1 MLNIAIMTGRLVADP
16 EITVVGA
23 NQNQKCA
30 FRIAVPRRFK
40 TENGPDSDFINVV
53 AWNSRADFVGKHFH
67 KGKWI
72 NVLGPLVTRT
82 WEKDG
87 QKYYGF
93 EISACIGISLV
104 AGMLMA
110 SLDGTLVPIFFKKIG
125 IDPAVAS
132 GPLITTLND
141 LIAVCVY
148 YGVSLLLFVQIG
160 LFH

>member
-93 EISACIGISLV
+93 EINADQVNSATLQKSL
-104 AGMLMA
+104 
-110 SLDGTLVPIFFKKIG
+110 
-125 IDPAVAS
+125 
-132 GPLITTLND
+132 
-141 LIAVCVY
+141 
-148 YGVSLLLFVQIG
+148 
-160 LFH
+160 

>member
-93 EISACIGISLV
+93 EINADQVNFVGDKEKPADGSQPASARQPAPPQIDD
-104 AGMLMA
+104 
-110 SLDGTLVPIFFKKIG
+110 DGV
-125 IDPAVAS
+125 IDE
-132 GPLITTLND
+132 NED
-141 LIAVCVY
+141 LP
-148 YGVSLLLFVQIG
+148 F
-160 LFH
+160 

>member
-1 MLNIAIMTGRLVADP
+1 MLNIVIMTGRLVADP
-16 EITVVGA
+16 EIAVVGA

-72 NVLGPLVTRT
+72 NVVGPLVTRT

-93 EISACIGISLV
+93 EINADQVNFVGDKEKP
-104 AGMLMA
+104 A
-110 SLDGTLVPIFFKKIG
+110 DGG
-125 IDPAVAS
+125 QPAVARQS
-132 GPLITTLND
+132 APAPIDDDSVIDENED
-141 LIAVCVY
+141 LP
-148 YGVSLLLFVQIG
+148 F
-160 LFH
+160 